1 MRVSKGIS
9 EEEVDSGRSEFKSL
23 LLILL
28 ISLGRGGVGRSQKD
42 ARGVD
47 EKMGKGQ
54 TSNKDRDS
62 IYYCV

>member
-1 MRVSKGIS
+1 MSKGIS
-9 EEEVDSGRSEFKSL
+9 EEEDDSGRSEFKSL
-23 LLILL
+23 SLRLLLAE
-28 ISLGRGGVGRSQKD
+28 GGVGRSQTD
-42 ARGVD
+42 ARWVD

>member
-1 MRVSKGIS
+1 MKSSRTQGGVSLSRCHQGCS
-9 EEEVDSGRSEFKSL
+9 VHLAE
-23 LLILL
+23 
-28 ISLGRGGVGRSQKD
+28 GGVGRSQTD
-42 ARGVD
+42 AKGVD